1 VINVKT
7 SFHQVRLKNHM
18 FGHHMPASYTDI
30 FTGLGGEGGS
40 VPLDILDIHSTENTG
55 NTGNTGNTDN
65 MENGLDE
72 HIEQNTDENFS
83 TTDDNA
89 KEELS

>member
-1 VINVKT
+1 
-7 SFHQVRLKNHM
+7 M
-18 FGHHMPASYTDI
+18 
-30 FTGLGGEGGS
+30 
-40 VPLDILDIHSTENTG
+40 PLDILDSHSTENTG
-55 NTGNTGNTDN
+55 NTGNTGNAGNTDN

>member
-1 VINVKT
+1 
-7 SFHQVRLKNHM
+7 M
-18 FGHHMPASYTDI
+18 
-30 FTGLGGEGGS
+30 
-40 VPLDILDIHSTENTG
+40 PLDILDIHSTENTG
-55 NTGNTGNTDN
+55 NTGNTENTDN

-72 HIEQNTDENFS
+72 QNTEENFS